1 MAFSL
6 ELPILWIDDAIIA
19 VNKPPGLRTIRDGY
33 DPTMPYLSA
42 ILSERYGRLWVV
54 HRLDKETS
62 GVIVLARTPESHR
75 LLNLQFDQR
84 QVAKLY
90 HAIVI
95 GAPQWE
101 KRNCHLPLCI
111 NGDRRHRTV
120 VDAHK
125 GKLAFT
131 ELEVLERFQDHA
143 LIAARPHTGY
153 THQIRAHLNAIG
165 FSILGDSLYTAFPAH
180 PGRQAQSAAQ
190 PLPCCPLLQRL
201 GLHAHSITFTH
212 PLTQTDTTLEAPY
225 HAVFEQAL
233 KWLRE
238 NSGLNPTLT

>member
-1 MAFSL
+1 MAFPL
-6 ELPILWIDDAIIA
+6 ELPILWVDDAIIA

-33 DPTMPYLSA
+33 DPAIPYLSA

-84 QVAKLY
+84 QVAKVY

-101 KRNCHLPLCI
+101 KRALHLPLRI

-125 GKLAFT
+125 GKPAFT

-153 THQIRAHLNAIG
+153 THQIRAHLSAIG
-165 FSILGDSLYTAFPAH
+165 FPILGDALYTASPAH

-190 PLPCCPLLQRL
+190 PLPGSPLLQRL

-212 PLTQTDTTLEAPY
+212 PLTQTVTTLEAPY
-225 HAVFEQAL
+225 YPDFQQAL